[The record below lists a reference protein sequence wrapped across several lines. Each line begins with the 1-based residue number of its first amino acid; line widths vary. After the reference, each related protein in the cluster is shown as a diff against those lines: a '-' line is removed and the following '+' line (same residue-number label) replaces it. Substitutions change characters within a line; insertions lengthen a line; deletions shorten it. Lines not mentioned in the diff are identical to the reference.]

1 MQAIRELDSD
11 DDGDGA
17 DVHDV
22 ARRLP
27 DMTEQQIRACIT
39 YLDGEGYVYS
49 TMDDDHYKLT
59 E

>member
-1 MQAIRELDSD
+1 MQAIRELYRD
-11 DDGDGA
+11 DGA

-39 YLDGEGYVYS
+39 YLEDEGCVYS
-49 TMDDDHYKLT
+49 TVDDDHYNVT